1 MKIHQLQKSKWL
13 KDKARRKWRWNA
25 TGTGNYS
32 GKGLKGQKSRSWHS
46 MKPFFEGWQT
56 SIVQRLPKAR
66 GFTRYYKLVKDVVIV
81 NLGALDADARITD
94 TMEINKQVLKDLGYI
109 KSIKAFV
116 KLLWHG
122 DYAKH
127 LTFTDIDAFSA
138 SAKVKMEKPWTVHSL
153 QRKAPVKIVK
163 DPKSKVWKLKIK
175 TAAQKK
181 LTKDNA
187 AIKKI
192 ETPKKVVVKKT
203 FSPKAEKLIETKVE
217 KKVTKTAATSVAKKS
232 VKEDTAP
239 VKKAISKPAVKK
251 PAKEDKTP
259 SKKAPTKKTK

>member
-13 KDKARRKWRWNA
+13 KDKARRRWRGNG

-32 GKGLKGQKSRSWHS
+32 GRGLKGQKARSWHS

-66 GFTRYYKLVKDVVIV
+66 GFTRYFKLVQDVVIV
-81 NLGALDADARITD
+81 NLGVLDADVRITD

-127 LTFTDIDAFSA
+127 LTFKDIDAFSA
-138 SAKVKMEKPWTVHSL
+138 AAKIKIDKPGTVHSL
-153 QRKAPVKIVK
+153 AKKIPAK
-163 DPKSKVWKLKIK
+163 PEKQAHKLKIK
-175 TAAQKK
+175 S
-181 LTKDNA
+181 TKPKSTLVVKQT
-187 AIKKI
+187 KKI
-192 ETPKKVVVKKT
+192 EIPKQIPAKISIEKKEIKKVEPVKSVEKKEVVVKKPIKKEEVT
-203 FSPKAEKLIETKVE
+203 VE
-217 KKVTKTAATSVAKKS
+217 KKSAPVKKSVEKKIAIEKKSVAKKI
-232 VKEDTAP
+232 VKP
-239 VKKAISKPAVKK
+239 VAKK
-251 PAKEDKTP
+251 PS
-259 SKKAPTKKTK
+259 SKK